1 MAEAGFAA
9 PASARTTTAQ
19 QTREQQQ
26 IARPAEAQP
35 QQAQSDITL
44 SRITDH
50 LTEQVRQHFSGRL
63 LEYFLPRDAR
73 ASVVKAELRKFVC
86 AEFMQGFE
94 GLSGSFKQHV
104 ESKIS
109 DLLSLQAVYNALH
122 ERHSRSIRDNV
133 SESLTDQLDPIID
146 GLIVESVERIN
157 DVNGSNEDRINNCM
171 ANQALYLTF
180 VDMVVRRILA
190 KLATWSPPTSIVFE
204 TKDVD
209 EPCFDGIKMIII
221 WDGGR
226 SSRNSATMQNGQYM
240 VVQQFPWLGRN
251 AMIMPQDADHSMKD
265 LVRGRR
271 RLYVKSLIAL
281 ISPLVVNNAR

>member
-9 PASARTTTAQ
+9 PASVRTTTAQ

-26 IARPAEAQP
+26 IARPVEAQP
-35 QQAQSDITL
+35 QQAQADITL

-50 LTEQVRQHFSGRL
+50 LTEQVRQNFSGRL

-73 ASVVKAELRKFVC
+73 ASVVKAELHKFIC
-86 AEFMQGFE
+86 GDFLLGFE
-94 GLSGSFKQHV
+94 GLSDSFKQRV
-104 ESKIS
+104 EAKIT
-109 DLLSLQAVYNALH
+109 DLLSLQPIYNALH
-122 ERHSRSIRDNV
+122 ERHSRAIRDNV
-133 SESLTDQLDPIID
+133 SESLTDQLDPLID
-146 GLIVESVERIN
+146 GLINESVERIN
-157 DVNGSNEDRINNCM
+157 DVNGASEERVNNCM

-190 KLATWSPPTSIVFE
+190 KLATWSPPSSIVFE